1 MNAKSNG
8 SKRLSLRVPFKT
20 WKAAK
25 IRLVEKGTSFQAFLL
40 EKLKEIAEE
49 RKPHGGLD

>member
-8 SKRLSLRVPFKT
+8 NSFKRLSLRVPLKT

-40 EKLKEIAEE
+40 EKLKEIAKE
-49 RKPHGGLD
+49 GLD